1 MGGGGVSERETAQE
15 RGPLGSVSMSVSEV
29 EKWRGAMVAA
39 LGGCG
44 LQPST
49 EALKHF
55 SLFKPAKMDP
65 SARVC
70 EAYSDPC

>member
-1 MGGGGVSERETAQE
+1 
-15 RGPLGSVSMSVSEV
+15 
-29 EKWRGAMVAA
+29 MVAA

-44 LQPST
+44 LQPNT

-55 SLFKPAKMDP
+55 SLFKSAKMDP

>member
-1 MGGGGVSERETAQE
+1 MSERETVQE
-15 RGPLGSVSMSVSEV
+15 RGPLGSVSILVSE
-29 EKWRGAMVAA
+29 EEGGAMVAA

-44 LQPST
+44 LQPNT

-55 SLFKPAKMDP
+55 SLFKSAKMDP